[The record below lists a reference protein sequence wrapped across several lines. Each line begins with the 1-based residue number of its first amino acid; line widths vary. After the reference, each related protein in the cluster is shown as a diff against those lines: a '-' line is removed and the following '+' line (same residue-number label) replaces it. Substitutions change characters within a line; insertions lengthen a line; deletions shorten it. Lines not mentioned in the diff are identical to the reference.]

1 MYQED
6 STHNKARSSTIH
18 TALSRCYHPKSIY
31 AEMLLKDSQTEIEEK
46 YMPNKYK
53 FNWDTYKSQSDK
65 VIRLSSSKA
74 KKLLAQWETELEKR
88 NDFLQS
94 IEYSLDTDMEYIKLK
109 ESIMKDTIKL
119 WDSYEKCLKSVQE
132 EQNRVQGDQ
141 LESLSDTGSFLN

>member
-6 STHNKARSSTIH
+6 STHNKARSSTIL
-18 TALSRCYHPKSIY
+18 TALILCYHPKSIY